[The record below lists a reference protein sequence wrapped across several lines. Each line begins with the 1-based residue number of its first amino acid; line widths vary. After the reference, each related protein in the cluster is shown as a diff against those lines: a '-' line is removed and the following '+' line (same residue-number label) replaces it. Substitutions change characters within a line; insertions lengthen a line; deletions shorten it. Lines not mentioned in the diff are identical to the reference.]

1 MRKREREREGVE
13 FIIRA
18 RGEKR
23 LFCIMS
29 FFSLSL
35 VGGAMLRDSDSA
47 GVAERVFLV
56 GVFWES
62 ARLLRMCGGI
72 YKKLLVEE
80 IAWRRYEFDGYLWK

>member
-1 MRKREREREGVE
+1 
-13 FIIRA
+13 
-18 RGEKR
+18 
-23 LFCIMS
+23 
-29 FFSLSL
+29 
-35 VGGAMLRDSDSA
+35 MLRDSDSA